1 MMLKSGLP
9 LTALPVMQRLWILRC
24 QVPAGRKLVEPHCDN
39 MF

>member
-24 QVPAGRKLVEPHCDN
+24 QVPAGRELAELQCSSI
-39 MF
+39 F